1 MRNRRHVDTIKD
13 DRRSRRRG
21 QVVFAICALAI
32 LMVCVTA
39 GNYVQGTV
47 SQLKNTHQTFNDRRL
62 RNGYVAISDVQRLV
76 LILQQAVMQ
85 GGLRPEAKAEF
96 QAASDFLF
104 LRIDNFR
111 RVLEDASRPDTTL
124 EAITALER
132 TLELADAAVAEG
144 FIDVWDISIE
154 FGRASQDARRVLVT
168 YLDEVRRMQDAQLAQ
183 QSTAVDR
190 QLAFLRIMLVL
201 SAALSV
207 VALVLLQRDRDAR
220 RAQEEAENRVRRLAF
235 YDPLTN
241 LPNRVHLQDRLG
253 EQLKDPNA
261 NIALLLVDLD
271 GFKSVNDTY
280 GHAAGDAV
288 LRHVAGVLQRA
299 VAPTDAIAARLGGD
313 EFAVMLQGADTHSVA
328 PFCEDII
335 AGIATPFEFERELL
349 SVNASI
355 GIATNAHIGS
365 GPMRDVDSLTR
376 AADFAL
382 YASKSAGKGQC
393 TLYDATL
400 EKQFLERREMVH
412 ELPRAIQDGS
422 IGFHLQP
429 KVDLATEETY
439 GFEALVRWS
448 RHGKLVPPDEFILTA
463 EESGVIIDVDRY
475 VLRAACQELSD
486 FNRMHGT
493 ALSVSVNF
501 STVHFNSPKLI
512 AVVQDALAASGL
524 PPELLT
530 IEITETLEMG
540 DWTQARKI
548 ITRIHELGAKISID
562 DFGAGFSSLAYLR
575 ETVADEIKIDR
586 SLVQDIDTSDTS
598 RFLLDAVIDIARNL
612 DLDVIVE
619 GVETQRQIDIVRGLG
634 AGRAQGFF
642 YGAPLPA
649 QVALAKIL
657 TNRSDVA

>member
-1 MRNRRHVDTIKD
+1 MPHHRQIVPDKD
-13 DRRSRRRG
+13 DRRRRWHG
-21 QVVFAICALAI
+21 QVMFAICALAI
-32 LMVCVTA
+32 LAVCLTA
-39 GNYVQGTV
+39 GNYVQSTV
-47 SQLKNTHQTFNDRRL
+47 SQLKNAHQTFNDRRL
-62 RNGYVAISDVQRLV
+62 RNGYVAISDVQRLF

-85 GGLRPEAKAEF
+85 GGLDQEAEAEF

-104 LRIDNFR
+104 VRIDNFR
-111 RVLEDASRPDTTL
+111 RVLEDATRPDTTL
-124 EAITALER
+124 ETIAALER
-132 TLELADAAVAEG
+132 TLELADAAVIEG
-144 FIDVWDISIE
+144 FVDVQNVSIE
-154 FGRASQDARRVLVT
+154 FAQASQDARRVLVT
-168 YLDEVRRMQDAQLAQ
+168 YLDEVRGMQDAQLAK

-190 QLAFLRIMLVL
+190 QVTFLRIMLVL
-201 SAALSV
+201 SAALSI
-207 VALVLLQRDRDAR
+207 VALILLRRDRGAR
-220 RAQEEAENRVRRLAF
+220 RAREEAENRVRRLAF
-235 YDPLTN
+235 YDPLTD
-241 LPNRVHLQDRLG
+241 LPNRVHLQDQLG
-253 EQLKDPNA
+253 EHLKDSDA

-280 GHAAGDAV
+280 GHAAGDAA
-288 LRHVAGVLQRA
+288 LRHVASVLQSA
-299 VAPTDAIAARLGGD
+299 IASVDAMAARLGGD
-313 EFAVMLQGADTHSVA
+313 EFAIMLQGAVTDSIA
-328 PFCEDII
+328 PFCKNII
-335 AGIATPFEFERELL
+335 TNIAIPFEFERELL
-349 SVNASI
+349 GVNASI
-355 GIATNAHIGS
+355 GIATNDGIRS
-365 GPMRDVDSLTR
+365 GQMRDVDSLTR

-382 YASKSAGKGQC
+382 YASKSAGKGQY
-393 TLYDATL
+393 TLYDAAL
-400 EKQFLERREMVH
+400 EKQFLERRQMVH

-439 GFEALVRWS
+439 GFEALVRWC

-475 VLRAACQELSD
+475 VLRAACKELAN
-486 FNRMHGT
+486 FNRKHGT

-512 AVVQDALAASGL
+512 TVVQEALAESGL

-530 IEITETLEMG
+530 IEITETLEMA

-548 ITRIHELGAKISID
+548 ITRIHRLGAKISID
-562 DFGAGFSSLAYLR
+562 DFGTGFSSLAYLR

-612 DLDVIVE
+612 KLDVIVE

-634 AGRAQGFF
+634 AGRAQGYF

-649 QVALAKIL
+649 KVALAKIR
-657 TNRSDVA
+657 TSHTDVA